1 MSRGVYIMP
10 KKANPELKNESGN
23 YKSIAKNANEF
34 NKNNYDVLTIRI
46 PKGTKEELKNY
57 QEKMYQENPEDSKYS
72 SVNALVKALL
82 EAETNIEL
90 N

>member
-1 MSRGVYIMP
+1 MSKGVYAMP
-10 KKANPELKNESGN
+10 KNANPELKNESGN

-34 NKNNYDVLTIRI
+34 NKNNYDVLTVRI
-46 PKGTKEELKNY
+46 PKGCKDALKEY
-57 QEKMYQENPEDSKYS
+57 QERKNEEEPENPKYN

-82 EAETNIEL
+82 EEETGLTL